1 MPDVT
6 WSENEK
12 IKLNSRLAIQQYCSQ
27 INQHFAVLLAS
38 HSVLFWR
45 PTLIGCDVFF
55 LFPRLYNLNDC
66 AHHYCS
72 YIPWSSIDVA
82 SVDFWRI
89 FPQKHV
95 SKLGFGLAHYHSKK
109 RPLSNAQQLHGTIS
123 IGLFR
128 NFGGK
133 GGTFPCFDPR
143 CIRDPPVDFLVD
155 SRSENLTVFN

>member
-6 WSENEK
+6 WSENDK
-12 IKLNSRLAIQQYCSQ
+12 IKLNSRLAIQQYCPQ

-38 HSVLFWR
+38 HSVLFWC
-45 PTLIGCDVFF
+45 PTLIGCDVIFF

-89 FPQKHV
+89 FSQKHV
-95 SKLGFGLAHYHSKK
+95 SKLEFRLAHFRWRKL
-109 RPLSNAQQLHGTIS
+109 PLWSAQKSMEPTQLVVPKS
-123 IGLFR
+123 
-128 NFGGK
+128 
-133 GGTFPCFDPR
+133 
-143 CIRDPPVDFLVD
+143 RDPPVD
-155 SRSENLTVFN
+155 LTVFNSFKWRTFQGNCCNFHSWFEA